1 MKKKTLGIFLAV
13 TLAVGNLSGGI
24 VTALAE
30 EPQSQ
35 ETTILEKDLSA
46 ETSGQ
51 AGELSEISEDT
62 EAKKAEQ
69 IKDIEADVSETDD
82 TESDNTE
89 ATETVIPQNQ
99 EKSEVAVSQN
109 QTEGKEAVAPHSAK
123 TIYLNYQ
130 GGSDSADGM
139 TASTA
144 VKSLKK
150 ALEIT
155 DEGDTIM
162 CGRVYLDCQ
171 GSITVKNRIFKRM
184 DGYTGTVFSMKGL
197 NTRGVDD
204 NRTILTLTDCVVD
217 GNKENVPDPAKGM
230 DYGQLFSVQ
239 PGTILNIEG
248 TTKICNNG
256 YAAIWCGDMI
266 EYEND
271 SLHHY
276 GALARSTVNMTGG
289 EICGNG
295 MLPDVDSYT
304 GDYQAY
310 YEIRCGGAITVRK
323 EADVNISGGSIHD
336 NESEQGAAIFNE
348 ISRSGKVNVT
358 GGEFYNNKALY
369 GGAIANLG
377 ILNISGGD
385 FHDNTAGDGG
395 AVATLGNGITK
406 ITGGTFTANTADRT
420 VTIGSKTGA
429 SGTGGAVYQNSF
441 HTSVTRYEDP
451 ETNENAVN
459 GYMYVLG
466 GTYSGNSAEYGGAIA
481 VKGNSN
487 STTLPGIDWYGTM
500 NWGWWSW
507 AEISGGVIKDN
518 TATKGGQAIVLDLQD
533 VSVGNGWYTN
543 VLSLC
548 GSPDI
553 QGDIYLRDD
562 KDNRAYVAVGTVS
575 TIDNTNA
582 PYDSPNKGTA
592 AEGTF
597 TPVHPVTIDDSSWT
611 EDRRVL
617 ECASGMDAAEAAEN
631 FVTVSA
637 DKLLKISG
645 QEIRS
650 TRTATTATVTYVT
663 NSSISI
669 QPYKVKIG
677 SAIPEVARPKI
688 TWKGHVLT
696 GWFTEPELKNQ
707 WDFDSP
713 VMGDITLYAKWE
725 LEKVDV
731 IIAEKDGS
739 EYGTIKVT
747 PGDKISEDSI
757 SEMNKPGYILDGW
770 ETTDGTAWDLDKDV
784 VTGSMTIHPVWKL
797 DVPEAE
803 LHTKGNVT
811 SVHAGQELKLTAT
824 ATHAAPDG
832 ITYDFTWFRDG
843 EEIKD
848 ANKAN
853 GIALTAAPGTSELA
867 VTEAGDYSVKITAS
881 DGKLTSEAITCG
893 PIGITVTPHDFTG
906 DWKKDG
912 SSHWHAC
919 TENGCDVTQDMDAHT
934 YGNWE
939 VEKAATKTEDGVK
952 VRSCDVCGYQERAS
966 IPAQGEEPDKTVSV
980 NYQFVS
986 GTEKKELPSEVLALL
1001 PKDSKS
1007 YAEGDKVAVIQPEKD
1022 RVTVSEGVWTFEGYD
1037 ADEKEA
1043 TEGITFTGTWK
1054 FTGNKPGTDDN
1065 NNNNDHN
1072 NDNND
1077 NNSHNNQNRNDKNG
1091 NNSATTNTTVKLAEN
1106 VKTGDVAQAG
1116 TWAIML
1122 ALSGMIAAILAGLA
1136 LKKRR

>member
-1 MKKKTLGIFLAV
+1 MKKKMLGIFLAV
-13 TLAVGNLSGGI
+13 TLSVGNLSGGI

-35 ETTILEKDLSA
+35 GTTIVEKGLSA

-51 AGELSEISEDT
+51 TGELSETSEDT
-62 EAKKAEQ
+62 EVKKDEQ
-69 IKDIEADVSETDD
+69 TKDIGEDVAETDN
-82 TESDNTE
+82 TEPDNAE

-99 EKSEVAVSQN
+99 EKSESAVFQN
-109 QTEGKEAVAPHSAK
+109 QTEGEEAVAPHSAK

-139 TASTA
+139 TESTA
-144 VKSLKK
+144 VRSLKR

-162 CGRVYLDCQ
+162 CGRVYLNCE

-184 DGYTGTVFSMKGL
+184 DGYTGTVFAMKGL
-197 NTRGVDD
+197 SRTGVDPD
-204 NRTILTLTDCVVD
+204 RTILTLTDCVVD
-217 GNKENVPDPAKGM
+217 GNKENVPDPAKEM
-230 DYGQLFSVQ
+230 DYGPLFSVQ
-239 PGTILNIEG
+239 PGTVLNIEG

-256 YAAIWCGDMI
+256 YAAILCGDMN
-266 EYEND
+266 EYEDNNT
-271 SLHHY
+271 HHY
-276 GALARSTVNMTGG
+276 GPLARSTVNMTGG

-295 MLPDVDSYT
+295 MLPDVDSYNKP
-304 GDYQAY
+304 YQAD

-348 ISRSGKVNVT
+348 IGRSGKVNIT
-358 GGEFYNNKALY
+358 GGEFYNNRALY

-377 ILNISGGD
+377 ILNISSGN

-406 ITGGTFTANTADRT
+406 ITGGTFTSNRADRT

-429 SGTGGAVYQNSF
+429 SGTGGAIYQNSF
-441 HTSVTRYEDP
+441 HTSVTRYKDP
-451 ETNENAVN
+451 ETKEFAVN
-459 GYMYVLG
+459 GYVYVLG

-507 AEISGGVIKDN
+507 AEISGGVIRDN

-533 VSVGNGWYTN
+533 VSVGNGAYTN

-562 KDNRAYVAVGTVS
+562 KDNRAYIAVGTVS
-575 TIDNTNA
+575 TADNTNA
-582 PYDSPNKGTA
+582 PYDSPNKGTK

-597 TPVHPVTIDDSSWT
+597 TPAHPVTINDSSWT
-611 EDRRVL
+611 EGRRVL
-617 ECASGMDAAEAAEN
+617 ECAAGMNAAETAEK

-645 QEIRS
+645 QEIQS
-650 TRTATTATVTYVT
+650 THTATTATVTYVT
-663 NSSISI
+663 NSSTSI
-669 QPYKVKIG
+669 KPYKGKIG
-677 SAIPEVARPKI
+677 SAIPEVDRPKI

-696 GWFTEPELKNQ
+696 GWFTEPEFKNQ

-713 VMGDITLYAKWE
+713 VMKDITLYAKWE

-731 IIAEKDGS
+731 IIAEKDGP
-739 EYGTIKVT
+739 EYVTIKVT
-747 PGDKISEDSI
+747 PDNKISKDSI
-757 SEMNKPGYILDGW
+757 PEMNKPGYILDGW
-770 ETTDGTAWDLDKDV
+770 ETADGTAWDLDKDTV
-784 VTGSMTIHPVWKL
+784 KGSMTLHPVWKL
-797 DVPEAE
+797 DIPEAE
-803 LHTKGNVT
+803 LHTEGNVT
-811 SVHAGQELKLTAT
+811 SVHAGQGLKLTAT
-824 ATHAAPDG
+824 ATHDALDG
-832 ITYDFTWFRDG
+832 ITYDFTWFKGG

-853 GIALTAAPGTSELA
+853 GIALAAVPGTSELT

-893 PIGITVTPHDFTG
+893 PIGVTVTPHDFTG

-912 SSHWHAC
+912 NSHWHAC
-919 TENGCDVTQDMDAHT
+919 TENGCDVTQDMAAHT
-934 YGNWE
+934 YGNWK
-939 VEKAATKTEDGVK
+939 VEKEATKTEDGVK
-952 VRSCDVCGYQERAS
+952 VRSCDVCGYEERAV
-966 IPAQGEEPDKTVSV
+966 IPAQGEEPDKTISV

-986 GTEKKELPSEVLALL
+986 GTEKKELPPEVLALL
-1001 PKDSKS
+1001 PKDSKG
-1007 YAEGDKVAVIQPEKD
+1007 YAKGDKVAAIRPEKD
-1022 RVTVSEGVWTFEGYD
+1022 RVTVAEGVWTFEGYD
-1037 ADEKEA
+1037 VDEKEA
-1043 TEGITFTGTWK
+1043 VAGITFTGTWK

-1065 NNNNDHN
+1065 NNNSN
-1072 NDNND
+1072 NNN
-1077 NNSHNNQNRNDKNG
+1077 NNSHNNQNRTDKNG
-1091 NNSATTNTTVKLAEN
+1091 NNSATRNTTVKHTEN
-1106 VKTGDVAQAG
+1106 VKTGDVSQSG
-1116 TWAIML
+1116 TWAIL
-1122 ALSGMIAAILAGLA
+1122 LVLSGMIAAVHAGWA